1 MVLQY
6 NLGRTLMH
14 LKGMTDS
21 SRDALTRAMTLAQKH
36 ANFDYQ
42 QRIAVSL
49 WLFSFRAAAFHDALA
64 QARQYEEVADPGDPR
79 SRAVADWLVG
89 TSQVYLGAH
98 IEASERLQRA
108 DDQHPIAS
116 RSLDI
121 VRFMG
126 DRRSRVLSHLS
137 VSLLSRGLLDAA
149 SRMAMRA
156 IEEARGTNQPVA
168 SCLALACAAGFIFLS
183 LGELDVAGRCCDEL
197 IDHAYKHGLRPYD
210 AVGLCVRGSLA
221 VRQGDPTTGIDAL
234 RRGLAETRE
243 TSNLLFYPYFL
254 TELAVAL
261 GTIGRIDD
269 GLAEIGTALRVATE
283 LGSRWFIPEI
293 LRVKGE
299 LLARGGSDNPTAI
312 AELFRQSMNMAREQH
327 ALYWELSAA
336 ISLAELLRGQHGE
349 AEARAGLAPVHGR
362 VTEGFFAA
370 KLQQAKRLL
379 SELG

>member
-1 MVLQY
+1 
-6 NLGRTLMH
+6 
-14 LKGMTDS
+14 
-21 SRDALTRAMTLAQKH
+21 
-36 ANFDYQ
+36 
-42 QRIAVSL
+42 
-49 WLFSFRAAAFHDALA
+49 
-64 QARQYEEVADPGDPR
+64 
-79 SRAVADWLVG
+79 
-89 TSQVYLGAH
+89 
-98 IEASERLQRA
+98 
-108 DDQHPIAS
+108 
-116 RSLDI
+116 
-121 VRFMG
+121 
-126 DRRSRVLSHLS
+126 
-137 VSLLSRGLLDAA
+137 
-149 SRMAMRA
+149 MAMRA

-183 LGELDVAGRCCDEL
+183 LGELYLAGRCCSEL

-269 GLAEIGTALRVATE
+269 GLAEIDKALRVATE

-312 AELFRQSMNMAREQH
+312 AELFRQAMNLAREQH

-349 AEARAGLAPVHGR
+349 AEAHAALALVYGR
-362 VTEGFFAA
+362 FTEGFSAA
-370 KLQQAKRLL
+370 KLQHAKLLL